1 MSLLGLSYLTAP
13 SKEENKELDLF
24 LELELVKDFPSCEK
38 HLFEELTALWITDWG
53 LGAHRDRQT

>member
-24 LELELVKDFPSCEK
+24 SELELVKYCPSCEK
-38 HLFEELTALWITDWG
+38 HLQPSGLQTEDWVPIETDK
-53 LGAHRDRQT
+53 R

>member
-38 HLFEELTALWITDWG
+38 HLFEELTALWITD
-53 LGAHRDRQT
+53 